1 MTKKRCVVCNGGFSF
16 FEAPVDV
23 QLETTIGKVHYEC
36 REKSFG
42 NPENYGGKI
51 IQGETPSDGELTSSN
66 TQSKKIGSINNNSP
80 SDENNSSSAAI
91 ATLDTIAA
99 AVLFFSMLSGL
110 IIAVLGGQS
119 GIGGGYLVVAGI
131 LIAVVGLVQWAFI
144 KVFAG
149 IAEDIK
155 AIREKI

>member
-1 MTKKRCVVCNGGFSF
+1 MNKTECIKCGVACYSKEKMCVNCMLADPEAKKR
-16 FEAPVDV
+16 
-23 QLETTIGKVHYEC
+23 
-36 REKSFG
+36 REDFKEE
-42 NPENYGGKI
+42 P
-51 IQGETPSDGELTSSN
+51 
-66 TQSKKIGSINNNSP
+66 NS
-80 SDENNSSSAAI
+80 NSSASRTHNAASNSSTTAI
-91 ATLDTIAA
+91 TTLNVV
-99 AVLFFSMLSGL
+99 AVIVLMLSMLFGL

-119 GIGGGYLVVAGI
+119 GIGGGYPVVAGI

>member
-1 MTKKRCVVCNGGFSF
+1 MKKTECIKCGVVCYSKEEMCVNCMLTDPEAAKKRREGLKV
-16 FEAPVDV
+16 APDSNNSARR
-23 QLETTIGKVHYEC
+23 TH
-36 REKSFG
+36 
-42 NPENYGGKI
+42 NAAP
-51 IQGETPSDGELTSSN
+51 TSSA
-66 TQSKKIGSINNNSP
+66 T
-80 SDENNSSSAAI
+80 AI
-91 ATLDTIAA
+91 TTLNGV
-99 AVLFFSMLSGL
+99 AVIVLMLSMLSGL

-119 GIGGGYLVVAGI
+119 GTGGGYLVVAGI